1 MKRTSGAFRLPPRT
15 LRFIRWLA
23 LCFVLTTTTPL
34 SSLGIV
40 KSSKVHRTTLDNTLD
55 YSNHD
60 GNTAGRKAMVDEIV
74 AVNIQGL
81 GEDDKKFL
89 ERVQSSVKTV
99 LQWEDDVE
107 LLKACRNHIPWKE
120 LADPQG
126 PYSNLP
132 HDRLL
137 QGDALFLQ
145 RLCRW
150 FQKFMSWVNTP
161 PCQVCGCAECE
172 FKTVRGPSTEEE
184 KEGWAK
190 RVEGEHFTSAVCN

>member
-1 MKRTSGAFRLPPRT
+1 MKHTLGAFRLAPHT
-15 LRFIRWLA
+15 FHFFRWFSFF
-23 LCFVLTTTTPL
+23 FVFTTTTPL

-40 KSSKVHRTTLDNTLD
+40 KSSKVHTLDNTLD
-55 YSNHD
+55 HSSSRSH
-60 GNTAGRKAMVDEIV
+60 TASTNSIVDEIS
-74 AVNIQGL
+74 AMSIPGL

-99 LQWEDDVE
+99 LQWEEDVE
-107 LLKACRNHIPWKE
+107 LLKACRSQIPWNE

-150 FQKFMSWVNTP
+150 FQKFMNWVNTP
-161 PCQVCGCAECE
+161 PCQACGCTDCE
-172 FKTVRGPSTEEE
+172 FKTVRGPETEEE
-184 KEGWAK
+184 KEGGAK
-190 RVEGEHFTSAVCN
+190 RVEGE